1 MQVEEIISAQNSRIK
16 EIVTLLEKSKLRR
29 EQSLFVVE
37 GAREI
42 TACLKNGFEIQSF
55 FFNPAIAGEQ
65 LSKYPDIV
73 SHYTTPKHCSTG
85 KDSVQ
90 NRFIPNF
97 YSLSDSAYNKI
108 AYREGTEGIVALVKE
123 KKSTLN
129 ELVSCNSPLVLVC
142 ESIEKPGNIGAMLRT
157 ADACGAD
164 AVLICNQKC
173 DLYNPNLIRASL
185 GAVFTKKIIIV
196 SNEEAGKWLKQHG
209 FKIFTAQLQDS
220 VNYYETEMTGACAIV
235 MGSEAN
241 GLTSYWREISDAK
254 IKIPMLGEL
263 DSLNVSVSAAVLC
276 YEAVRQRRSGNH
288 VK

>member
-1 MQVEEIISAQNSRIK
+1 MVGLAHPVLALLAEATLTTRNYLVRSQAVTNFNIFDILTNFHSESK
-16 EIVTLLEKSKLRR
+16 E
-29 EQSLFVVE
+29 FVS
-37 GAREI
+37 GNKWR
-42 TACLKNGFEIQSF
+42 F
-55 FFNPAIAGEQ
+55 
-65 LSKYPDIV
+65 YPSWLGLI
-73 SHYTTPKHCSTG
+73 TPKHCSTG

-108 AYREGTEGIVALVKE
+108 AYREGTEGSVALVEE
-123 KKSTLN
+123 KRSAVN
-129 ELVSCNSPLVLVC
+129 ELVGCNSPLVLVC

-196 SNEEAGKWLKQHG
+196 SNEEAGEWLKQHG